1 MMVPTNSTMAK
12 ARTIHQKLRV
22 FIGVSYAQIQ
32 PHQPGAQPS
41 ALKAFAFSPPS
52 CRVLPS
58 RQGDARPTGHRDAPM
73 NADSADHL
81 VRLFGQERDVVWW
94 IVGIVFRHVPD
105 MAAITA
111 AAVVDLCVFA
121 QSRKPLNMIRSTDR
135 TSGVGHRGRIRENPF
150 R

>member
-52 CRVLPS
+52 R
-58 RQGDARPTGHRDAPM
+58 R
-73 NADSADHL
+73 DSADHL

-135 TSGVGHRGRIRENPF
+135 TSGVGHRGRIRGNPF